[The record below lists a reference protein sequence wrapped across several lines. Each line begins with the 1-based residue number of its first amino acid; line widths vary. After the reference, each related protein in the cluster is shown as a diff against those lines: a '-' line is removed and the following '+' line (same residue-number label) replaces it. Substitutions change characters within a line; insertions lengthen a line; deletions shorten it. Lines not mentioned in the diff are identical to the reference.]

1 MENRTRTA
9 YTESMNNTHPW
20 QQHTEA
26 LLNLIA
32 KPRFGIIS
40 DFDGTLSH
48 FVTRPD
54 AGAMT
59 PANVQTLDTLA
70 ETVTVIALVSGR
82 GAEDLYG
89 RFPRPWGV
97 YYGNHGMES
106 WRDGGLRV
114 APEAASWLEP
124 LQALL
129 AAFGQPDIPGVFVEN
144 KGVSASIHYRMA
156 GDTAG
161 TRQILYERLHPL
173 IEQYGFR
180 LSEGQF
186 IWEVKPPVSLSKGT
200 AAQAIVDEYQLQSAL
215 FLGDDIT
222 DIHAMQQLRRL
233 AGDPAS
239 NLSALSVG
247 VIHPT
252 TPAAVYE
259 SCDLTADG
267 VDDTEVL
274 LAWIVQH
281 RPAPPPSTPPQP
293 L

>member
-1 MENRTRTA
+1 
-9 YTESMNNTHPW
+9 MNNTHHW

-54 AGAMT
+54 GGAMT
-59 PANVQTLDTLA
+59 PAIVQTLDALA
-70 ETVTVIALVSGR
+70 EKVTVIALVSGR

-89 RFPRPWGV
+89 RFPRTWGV

-106 WRDGGLRV
+106 WRDAGLHI
-114 APEAASWLEP
+114 APEAASWLDP

-129 AAFGQPDIPGVFVEN
+129 ASFGQPDIPGVFVEN
-144 KGVSASIHYRMA
+144 KGVSASVHYRMA
-156 GDTAG
+156 GDAAG
-161 TRQILYERLHPL
+161 TRQILYDRLHPL
-173 IEQYGFR
+173 IEQYGFG

-186 IWEVKPPVSLSKGT
+186 IWEIKPPITLNKGT
-200 AAQAIVDEYQLQSAL
+200 AAQAIVDEYQLHSAL

-222 DIHAMQQLRRL
+222 DVHAMLHLRTM
-233 AGDPAS
+233 AGDPAN
-239 NLSALSVG
+239 NLLALSVG

-259 SCDLTADG
+259 SCDLTANG
-267 VDDTEVL
+267 VNDTEVL
-274 LAWIVQH
+274 LAWISQH
-281 RPAPPPSTPPQP
+281 RLASPASS
-293 L
+293 